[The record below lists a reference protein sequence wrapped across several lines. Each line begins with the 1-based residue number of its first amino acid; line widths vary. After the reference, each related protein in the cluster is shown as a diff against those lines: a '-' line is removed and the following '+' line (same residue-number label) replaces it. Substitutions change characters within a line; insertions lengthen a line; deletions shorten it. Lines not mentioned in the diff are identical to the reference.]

1 MKTRRLLQVLIVAL
15 AWVCLPEA
23 SGEETAGTLSRQF
36 QHPERPSDWR
46 GPFVKTRTGP
56 YHLNGTVYDAS
67 VDVDCVEIY
76 DHGPDDHATNQ
87 QPCVAMSSDGTMV
100 ITWTQASVESA
111 KDQSVLSSTSH
122 DGGRTWME
130 AVDIERAVDR
140 RPGSWAMVFCV
151 PHTGRFYVFY
161 WWDEN
166 QNTKRDAGIIC
177 FRYSDDKGASW
188 SRRYP
193 IPMPRH
199 DLDVEGQDSHGWTTG
214 FPLLLPDGAMLMGFT
229 KMGPGLGAVA
239 AKRMGTRPGPQHWRC
254 EVFFLRAE
262 NILAESDPERLEFT
276 VTPKGPDGLWVPDEE
291 DPELRFCQEP
301 FMALLESGRIICTM
315 RVMNGYPVYSIS
327 PDFGRTWTRPRP
339 LRNRPGG
346 DLLRNVCGPCQIS
359 STPDGRIYF
368 LFSNRND
375 YYGAPGHWAR
385 RWGNRDPVHIVVGR
399 EMPLLAKDV
408 PVEQDNAG
416 IYFDMPRVLLAG
428 VPQEASTDHH
438 DSDPAPLR
446 TAAYPQLFHWA
457 GRHFAFYSIDKMDI
471 RGKEIP
477 DELLDCPTIPCSRAR
492 SSDE

>member
-36 QHPERPSDWR
+36 QHPGLPSDWR

-56 YHLNGTVYDAS
+56 YRLNGTVYDAS

-76 DHGPDDHATNQ
+76 NHGPDDHATNQ

-262 NILAESDPERLEFT
+262 NILTQSDPEKLEFT
-276 VTPKGPDGLWVPDEE
+276 VTPKGPDGLWVSDEE
-291 DPELRFCQEP
+291 DPKVWEGDWKTEQWGKLYLFQEGNKVTGEYEHDNGKLVGAVSGGTLTGTWSEAPSYSPPDDAGDVELT
-301 FMALLESGRIICTM
+301 MA
-315 RVMNGYPVYSIS
+315 
-327 PDFGRTWTRPRP
+327 
-339 LRNRPGG
+339 PGG
-346 DLLRNVCGPCQIS
+346 NSFTGRWRYGS
-359 STPDGRIYF
+359 SGDWDGTWNGVRI
-368 LFSNRND
+368 R
-375 YYGAPGHWAR
+375 
-385 RWGNRDPVHIVVGR
+385 
-399 EMPLLAKDV
+399 
-408 PVEQDNAG
+408 
-416 IYFDMPRVLLAG
+416 
-428 VPQEASTDHH
+428 
-438 DSDPAPLR
+438 
-446 TAAYPQLFHWA
+446 
-457 GRHFAFYSIDKMDI
+457 
-471 RGKEIP
+471 
-477 DELLDCPTIPCSRAR
+477 
-492 SSDE
+492 